1 MYIDDHLTTLN
12 WTIVKAH
19 LDLCQTYLGQN
30 VAAERGNVKVGL
42 IWGHKLLFFTAED
55 VAIAVLS
62 TKSLETRLIDREHCC
77 PECFCCSLQNMS
89 AAPKKELQNINPWK
103 LQSQSALSKCLKKNS
118 RICIQNS
125 FEHSIQIHQTRTF
138 KVQIILPNGEWNIS
152 TCAQRK
158 SLWFFFV

>member
-1 MYIDDHLTTLN
+1 MCYIYHGDHFTTLK

-19 LDLCQTYLGQN
+19 LDLCQTYWGQKF
-30 VAAERGNVKVGL
+30 AAERENVKVGL

-89 AAPKKELQNINPWK
+89 AAPKKEIAK
-103 LQSQSALSKCLKKNS
+103 Y
-118 RICIQNS
+118 
-125 FEHSIQIHQTRTF
+125 
-138 KVQIILPNGEWNIS
+138 
-152 TCAQRK
+152 K
-158 SLWFFFV
+158 SLKIAKSECTFQMFKEKFQNLHPKFLWALNSDSSNKSIKGSNHFAKCGSEM